1 MISRMKSMRTES
13 NMKRKDSELLDS
25 IELSFKI
32 EHDAAIYKKTVE
44 VILKD
49 NKFKSFKVF

>member
-1 MISRMKSMRTES
+1 MKSMRTES

-32 EHDAAIYKKTVE
+32 EHDAVIYKKTVE

-49 NKFKSFKVF
+49 DKFKSFKIY

>member
-1 MISRMKSMRTES
+1 
-13 NMKRKDSELLDS
+13 MKRRNSELLDS

-32 EHDAAIYKKTVE
+32 EHDAVIYKKTVE

-49 NKFKSFKVF
+49 PKFKSFKIF

>member
-1 MISRMKSMRTES
+1 MTSRMKSMRTES
-13 NMKRKDSELLDS
+13 NMKRKDSELLNS